1 MILRSLKNSP
11 EKMIPVAMA
20 FVVVGLSILAIGI
33 AWPRFIPPVVH
44 TGTDW
49 NGFFRGLFF
58 GIAIAMEI
66 TGVVLATAAASVAA
80 KKRSSS

>member
-1 MILRSLKNSP
+1 MILRNLQNSP

-20 FVVVGLSILAIGI
+20 FVVVGLSILTIGI
-33 AWPRFIPPVVH
+33 AWPRFIPPVAH

-49 NGFFRGLFF
+49 NDFFRGLLF

-66 TGVVLATAAASVAA
+66 TGVVIATSAAVAR
-80 KKRSSS
+80 KRKDS

>member
-1 MILRSLKNSP
+1 MILRNLQNSP

-20 FVVVGLSILAIGI
+20 FVVVGLSILTIGI
-33 AWPRFIPPVVH
+33 AWPRFIPPVTH

-49 NGFFRGLFF
+49 NGFFRGLLF

-66 TGVVLATAAASVAA
+66 TGVVIATSAAVA
-80 KKRSSS
+80 KKRKDL

>member
-1 MILRSLKNSP
+1 MILRNLQNTP

-20 FVVVGLSILAIGI
+20 FVVVGLSILIIGI
-33 AWPRFIPPVVH
+33 TWPKFIPPVAH

-49 NGFFRGLFF
+49 NDFFRGLLL

-66 TGVVLATAAASVAA
+66 TGVVIATSAAAA
-80 KKRSSS
+80 KKRKDS